1 VNQVKEVLGNQVAL
15 FGNIPTIDVLVNGT
29 VDDVR
34 RATMTAI
41 EGGINSVAPACGMP
55 IQTPLANARAIPET
69 VRDFNRRMGFV

>member
-1 VNQVKEVLGNQVAL
+1 MKEVFGNRMAL

-41 EGGINSVAPACGMP
+41 EEGINSVTPACGMP
-55 IQTPLANARAIPET
+55 IQTSLANARAIPET
-69 VRDFNRRMGFV
+69 ARDFNRRMGFA